1 MLLQAN
7 TKNGQAEFCRKLG
20 VNRNAVYY
28 LILDSSG
35 REISR
40 IFLGRKGG
48 KKQIV
53 EAMKKSLMHAKGKP
67 TLERLIELLQNKRAW
82 VRGDAAE
89 ALGHLKSSKA
99 VPALTQALS
108 DPSGAPSVAWQ
119 AIVALGNIGP
129 DARTAIPHLGRLIAN
144 ETRPVNEIQMALMV
158 LGKLDPKG
166 KQVLP
171 TIRHGLLG
179 NPTIAIGAAIAATDL
194 GKHGKPLLP
203 DLQAAAKR
211 HPRAPARSYIDG
223 AIKAV
228 QAN

>member
-1 MLLQAN
+1 
-7 TKNGQAEFCRKLG
+7 

-28 LILDSSG
+28 LILDPAG
-35 REISR
+35 REITR
-40 IFLGRKGG
+40 VFLGPKGG
-48 KKQIV
+48 KDQIV
-53 EAMKKSLMHAKGKP
+53 KAMKKSLMRAKGKP
-67 TLERLIELLQNKRAW
+67 TLERLIELLHNERAW

-108 DPSGAPSVAWQ
+108 DPTGAPSVAWQ
-119 AIVALGNIGP
+119 AIVALGKIGP
-129 DARTAIPHLGRLIAN
+129 DARTAIPPLNRLIAN
-144 ETRPVNEIQMALMV
+144 ETRPVNEIQMALIV
-158 LGKLDPKG
+158 LSKLDPKG
-166 KQVLP
+166 KEVLP

-179 NPTIAIGAAIAATDL
+179 KATVAIGAAIAAKDL

-203 DLQAAAKR
+203 DLQAAAAR
-211 HPRAPARSYIDG
+211 HSRAPARGYLDA